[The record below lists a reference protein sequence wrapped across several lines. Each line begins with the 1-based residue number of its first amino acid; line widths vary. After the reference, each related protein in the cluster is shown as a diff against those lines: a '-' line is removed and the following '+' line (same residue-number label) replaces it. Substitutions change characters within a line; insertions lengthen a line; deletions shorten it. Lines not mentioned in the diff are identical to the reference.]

1 MGLAAATVEV
11 IPTAS
16 TGETHLGI
24 TTLHPRDF
32 LSRRSYNS
40 RDMLPARHNR
50 GSLGQNISQSPKQW
64 CKRLHRLTIQWPPR
78 NPRQQLSPEE
88 VHALHTRL
96 AGIFPNR
103 ASVRRQSLPCSTTS
117 GRSPAAICP
126 RGQPDQSAR
135 VTLFCHL
142 REYDRA
148 WARRYSYPC
157 CIPRRAV
164 SAPMRCRR

>member
-1 MGLAAATVEV
+1 MGLAADTVEV
-11 IPTAS
+11 IPTTS
-16 TGETHLGI
+16 TCDTHLGI
-24 TTLHPRDF
+24 ATLHPRDF

-40 RDMLPARHNR
+40 RDVLPARHNR
-50 GSLGQNISQSPKQW
+50 GPWGKHQSSPKQW
-64 CKRLHRLTIQWPPR
+64 CKRLHRLTNQCPHR

-126 RGQPDQSAR
+126 RGQPDQSVR

-142 REYDRA
+142 REYDRG
-148 WARRYSYPC
+148 WARRYSYSC